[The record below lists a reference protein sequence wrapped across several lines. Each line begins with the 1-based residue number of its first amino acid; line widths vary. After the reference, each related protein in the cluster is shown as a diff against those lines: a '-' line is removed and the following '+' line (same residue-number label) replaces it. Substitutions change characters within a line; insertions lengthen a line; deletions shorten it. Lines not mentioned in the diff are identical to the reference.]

1 MKKFMTKLILTTIL
15 VLGLGSE
22 HTAYAAIDFDSIPLS
37 PISYGEYNYHEW
49 GAVMDGDNIALVVDM
64 NANGKNPGYDFQGY
78 GYIFKLADQQVS
90 VDIND
95 ASQVPHELGASADVT
110 FKVSNYGT
118 NTTNYVTGK
127 IYVREAPLDTTTQV
141 LNLEIPISSMVA
153 DPSLVTDINIT
164 NPNLG
169 DQSLIVS
176 GASTV
181 PLVSAGIG
189 AVIAIGLSVTLYR
202 NRRRNVA

>member
-1 MKKFMTKLILTTIL
+1 
-15 VLGLGSE
+15 
-22 HTAYAAIDFDSIPLS
+22 
-37 PISYGEYNYHEW
+37 
-49 GAVMDGDNIALVVDM
+49 
-64 NANGKNPGYDFQGY
+64 
-78 GYIFKLADQQVS
+78 
-90 VDIND
+90 
-95 ASQVPHELGASADVT
+95 
-110 FKVSNYGT
+110 
-118 NTTNYVTGK
+118 
-127 IYVREAPLDTTTQV
+127 
-141 LNLEIPISSMVA
+141 MVA
-153 DPSLVTDINIT
+153 DPSLVKDINIT